1 MTPAHPLLHWLLVGS
16 FPALIGLALIYLL
29 RLDRDATTRF
39 RLVQFVANPDGT
51 ANSAS
56 LAYVVVLLVTT
67 WAIWVLVVQG
77 ALTEGYLGLYAGTFV
92 AGGVARAAVARPRP
106 GAAPAEPAPP
116 P

>member
-1 MTPAHPLLHWLLVGS
+1 MTPAHPLLQWLLVGS

-29 RLDRDATTRF
+29 RLDRDARTDF
-39 RLVQFVANPDGT
+39 RLVQFIANTDGT

-92 AGGVARAAVARPRP
+92 AGGVARATVARPRP
-106 GAAPAEPAPP
+106 GAAPADPAPP

>member
-1 MTPAHPLLHWLLVGS
+1 MTTAHPLLHWLLVGS

-29 RLDRDATTRF
+29 RLDRDASTRF
-39 RLVQFVANPDGT
+39 RLVQFISSADGT

-56 LAYVVVLLVTT
+56 LAYVVVLLVST
-67 WAIWVLVVQG
+67 WAIWVLVAQG
-77 ALTEGYLGLYAGTFV
+77 ALTEGYLVTYAGTFV

-106 GAAPAEPAPP
+106 GAAPADPEPP